1 MSIFFFS
8 LLLSARRMFLFYI
21 GVMVIN
27 IPKCFNKGKFNPIFK
42 NIAEKT
48 PRVRKALELSMS

>member
-1 MSIFFFS
+1 
-8 LLLSARRMFLFYI
+8 MFLFYI

-27 IPKCFNKGKFNPIFK
+27 IPKCFSKGKFSPIFK

-48 PRVRKALELSMS
+48 PSIRKALELSMS